1 MSDLITSVNAEIAN
15 NQLEEKVANIRAALH
30 SGLKMLRADWQ
41 HLHGKTIK
49 ESHKDG
55 VSLTVLFTDGTYII
69 AETEDGSSLA
79 SEIMNISE
87 GYQYGLLSKD
97 DHQTLLLA
105 EAAVG
110 CVRDESNG
118 ITELNNAIAHL
129 GIDAVKTLVNNV

>member
-1 MSDLITSVNAEIAN
+1 
-15 NQLEEKVANIRAALH
+15 
-30 SGLKMLRADWQ
+30 
-41 HLHGKTIK
+41 
-49 ESHKDG
+49 
-55 VSLTVLFTDGTYII
+55 VLFTDGTYIV
-69 AETEDGSSLA
+69 AETEDGSPMD

-87 GYQYGLLSKD
+87 GYQYGLLSEGE
-97 DHQTLLLA
+97 HQTLLIA